1 MSKVKEPK
9 RRDVKFLTFPFEF
22 KEVGNDKKETEGVI
36 NGYASTFGNIDLGFD
51 RVMKGAFKKTLSE
64 NKGRVPVLADHNP
77 YDQIGWG
84 TKAKEDNKGLQVE
97 AAIMLDVQKGK
108 ERYTLAKKAMELGT
122 PAGISI
128 GYATIKAEPDSKNP
142 RIRNLVELKLYEYS
156 LVTFPM
162 NTEAMV
168 TAAKSVGV
176 FDKLQFLIKQLETE
190 GISKRDLEIALHDEA
205 AKKNYDPTKVSQALD
220 DLILKFKS

>member
-1 MSKVKEPK
+1 MTKEPK

-22 KEVGNDKKETEGVI
+22 KEVDNDNQEKEGVI
-36 NGYASTFGNIDLGFD
+36 SGYASTFGNIDLGFD
-51 RVMKGAFKKTLSE
+51 RVMKGAFKKTLQE
-64 NKGRVPVLADHNP
+64 NKGKVPVLADHNP

-97 AAIMLDVQKGK
+97 ASIMLDVQKGK
-108 ERYTLAKKAMELGT
+108 ERYSLAKKAMELGA

-128 GYATIKAEPDSKNP
+128 GYATIKATPDSKNP
-142 RIRNLVELKLYEYS
+142 RIRNLEELKLYEYS

-168 TAAKSVGV
+168 TAAKSSGL
-176 FDKLQFLIKQLETE
+176 FEKLQFLFKQLETE
-190 GISKRDLEIALHDEA
+190 GVSKRDLEIALRQEA
-205 AKKNYDPTKVSQALD
+205 AKKDYDPTKISHALT
-220 DLILKFKS
+220 DLANKFRS